1 MINIRR
7 ILYATDFSP
16 FSNQAYFH
24 ALNLARGYNAS
35 LTIAYVRSPTG
46 LFPYSGEV
54 GASFPAVI
62 DYQDDEREYWHEQLE
77 QIRPL
82 DERIRVQHVLLEGDP
97 AEEIVR
103 FATEGLMDMIV
114 LGTHGRSGVER
125 LVMGSVAES
134 VLRSAPCSVLIAKMV
149 KRPSFIEMP
158 AAEAAE
164 ALGTV

>member
-16 FSNQAYFH
+16 YSNQAYFH

-35 LTIAYVRSPTG
+35 LTIAYVRAPSAP
-46 LFPYSGEV
+46 FPYSPEIGV
-54 GASFPAVI
+54 HAVV
-62 DYQDDEREYWHEQLE
+62 DSQDDEREYWREQLE

-82 DERIRVQHVLLEGDP
+82 DERIRIQHVLLEGDP

-103 FATEGLMDMIV
+103 FATETHIDMIV

-125 LVMGSVAES
+125 LVLGSVAES

-149 KRPSFIEMP
+149 KRPNYVELP
-158 AAEAAE
+158 EAEAAA
-164 ALGTV
+164 ALNTA

>member
-16 FSNQAYFH
+16 YSNQAYFH

-46 LFPYSGEV
+46 LFPYSAEV
-54 GASFPAVI
+54 GSSFPAVI
-62 DYQDDEREYWHEQLE
+62 DNQDDEREYWHEQLE

-103 FATEGLMDMIV
+103 FATDSQMDMII
-114 LGTHGRSGVER
+114 LGTHGRSGLER
-125 LVMGSVAES
+125 LVIGSVAES

-149 KRPSFIEMP
+149 KRLSVMEMQ
-158 AAEAAE
+158 AAEAAA
-164 ALGTV
+164 ALGTA

>member
-35 LTIAYVRSPTG
+35 LTIAYVRALSPTY
-46 LFPYSGEV
+46 PYAPEMGV
-54 GASFPAVI
+54 PAVV
-62 DYQDDEREYWHEQLE
+62 DNQDDEREYWREQLE

-97 AEEIVR
+97 AEEIVN
-103 FATEGLMDMIV
+103 FAAEAQMDMIV

-125 LVMGSVAES
+125 LVLGSVAES

-149 KRPSFIEMP
+149 KRPNAIELP
-158 AAEAAE
+158 EVEAA
-164 ALGTV
+164 AAISTA